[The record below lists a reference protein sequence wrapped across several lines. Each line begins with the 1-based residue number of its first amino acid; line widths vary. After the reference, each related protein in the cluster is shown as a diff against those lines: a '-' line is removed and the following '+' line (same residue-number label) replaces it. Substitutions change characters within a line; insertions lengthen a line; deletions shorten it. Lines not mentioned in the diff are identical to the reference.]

1 MLEIYDLGMRLGRR
15 AIFAIAKTVRS
26 AEPSKFIRFA
36 HGQRQVSGEVDIV
49 AERLDSKRPTVW
61 IHAASLGE
69 FGIAR
74 PIIKLLK
81 DECDCNIVLTF
92 FSPTG
97 YEALT
102 KNMPEGIDGVLYLP
116 FDTSANVRHFLD
128 TIRPACAVFM
138 VSEYWHNYL
147 TELHRRGIP
156 AYLVSS
162 VIREN
167 GPFFKWYGHIFRKSI
182 SYFDEIFTLNE
193 ESRQLLGKIGV
204 SDVTVNGDPLFDNVI
219 LVASTPWEDK
229 IIERFTD
236 GRKVFISGSLHDDED
251 LRLVTTLANRHRDTR
266 FIIVPHEISPSILR
280 HLEENLQGKTEL
292 YSRCTPESDL
302 SDTQTLIID
311 FVGALA
317 YIYRYATWAYVGGG
331 FTRLLHSVIEP
342 AVYGLPVAF
351 GPNVN
356 RKAVTRRMIELGIGR
371 ITATPEA
378 LDEWFRGLKDDDE
391 GLREIA
397 DKAVVYVSKNAGA
410 TRRVVNKIRQNLCA
424 KN

>member
-1 MLEIYDLGMRLGRR
+1 MD
-15 AIFAIAKTVRS
+15 
-26 AEPSKFIRFA
+26 
-36 HGQRQVSGEVDIV
+36 
-49 AERLDSKRPTVW
+49 
-61 IHAASLGE
+61 
-69 FGIAR
+69 
-74 PIIKLLK
+74 
-81 DECDCNIVLTF
+81 
-92 FSPTG
+92 
-97 YEALT
+97 
-102 KNMPEGIDGVLYLP
+102 
-116 FDTSANVRHFLD
+116 
-128 TIRPACAVFM
+128 
-138 VSEYWHNYL
+138 
-147 TELHRRGIP
+147 
-156 AYLVSS
+156 
-162 VIREN
+162 
-167 GPFFKWYGHIFRKSI
+167 
-182 SYFDEIFTLNE
+182 
-193 ESRQLLGKIGV
+193 KIGV

-236 GRKVFISGSLHDDED
+236 GRKVFIAGSLHDDED

-292 YSRCTPESDL
+292 YSRCTPELDL

-342 AVYGLPVAF
+342 AVYGLPIAF

-397 DKAVVYVSKNAGA
+397 DKAAVYVSKNAGA

>member
-1 MLEIYDLGMRLGRR
+1 M
-15 AIFAIAKTVRS
+15 
-26 AEPSKFIRFA
+26 
-36 HGQRQVSGEVDIV
+36 
-49 AERLDSKRPTVW
+49 
-61 IHAASLGE
+61 
-69 FGIAR
+69 
-74 PIIKLLK
+74 
-81 DECDCNIVLTF
+81 
-92 FSPTG
+92 
-97 YEALT
+97 
-102 KNMPEGIDGVLYLP
+102 
-116 FDTSANVRHFLD
+116 
-128 TIRPACAVFM
+128 
-138 VSEYWHNYL
+138 
-147 TELHRRGIP
+147 
-156 AYLVSS
+156 
-162 VIREN
+162 
-167 GPFFKWYGHIFRKSI
+167 
-182 SYFDEIFTLNE
+182 
-193 ESRQLLGKIGV
+193 
-204 SDVTVNGDPLFDNVI
+204 
-219 LVASTPWEDK
+219 
-229 IIERFTD
+229 
-236 GRKVFISGSLHDDED
+236 FISGSLHDDED

-356 RKAVTRRMIELGIGR
+356 RKAVTCRMIELGIGR